1 MQSKKYS
8 EIRDPIYGYIFVS
21 EAERKIIDTETF
33 QRLRRIKQLGGAYL
47 TYPGA
52 EHTRF
57 GHSIGVMHLAGIL
70 GEHLRKLELIG
81 EEEVELIRMAA
92 LLHDVGHGPF
102 SHVYEDI
109 SMKYM
114 GKDHEDMTYWLI
126 TESEINDILRE
137 YGFNPID
144 VAKLA
149 VGKHVFD
156 KKQFLDQVVS
166 SPFDVDKMDFLVRDS
181 HYTGVQ
187 YGVIDVF
194 RIIYSMDVVEDS
206 LAVEVPGALY
216 AIEAFLIARYEMFK
230 AVYYHRTVRSANVM
244 LSKAMEL
251 AKDYLGL
258 VDFKTPEEYIRLDDP
273 YVITKIREL
282 KNAQDSNLKQAHK
295 LIKMLSKRRLLK
307 CAYEVTIH
315 IKDKFMASILT
326 REGVRSELE
335 EEIANRAGVSS
346 DEVFID
352 VPTLPSIPYNPRQ
365 LDPMEIIVFENR
377 NGEKVIHRLS
387 EISGIVNVLKGY
399 IDVVRAYTF
408 PEHREKV
415 KRAAE
420 EVLGSAPA
428 STKIS
433 L

>member
-1 MQSKKYS
+1 MWKRYS
-8 EIRDPIYGYIFVS
+8 EIRDPIYGYVFIS
-21 EAERKIIDTETF
+21 EIEKEIIDTKTF
-33 QRLRRIKQLGGAYL
+33 QRLRGIKQLGGAYL

-57 GHSIGVMHLAGIL
+57 GHSIGAMHLAGIL
-70 GEHLRKLELIG
+70 GEHLMKNGLIN
-81 EEEVELIRMAA
+81 EDEVELIRIAA
-92 LLHDVGHGPF
+92 LLHDIGHGPF

-109 SMKYM
+109 SIKYL
-114 GKDHEDMTYWLI
+114 GKDHEDITYWLI
-126 TESEINDILRE
+126 SKSEISDILKSN
-137 YGFNPID
+137 GFDPIE

-149 VGKHVFD
+149 VSKRVFD
-156 KKQFLDQVVS
+156 RKIFLDQVVS

-181 HYTGVQ
+181 HFTGVQ
-187 YGVIDVF
+187 YGLIDVF
-194 RIIYSMDVVEDS
+194 RIIYSMDIIENN
-206 LAVEVPGALY
+206 LAVEIPGALY

-244 LSKAMEL
+244 ISKAMEL

-258 VDFKTPEEYIRLDDP
+258 TNFKSPEEYIELDDA

-282 KNAQDSNLKQAHK
+282 KNSSDDNLKQAYK
-295 LIKMLSKRRLLK
+295 LIEMLDRRALLK
-307 CAYEVTIH
+307 CAYEITVH
-315 IKDKFMASILT
+315 LKDKFMASILT
-326 REGVRSELE
+326 REGVRRELE
-335 EEIANRAGVSS
+335 EEIARKAGISN

-365 LDPMEIIVFENR
+365 LDPMEIIVFEYR
-377 NGEKVIHRLS
+377 NGSKVIHRLS

-399 IDVVRAYTF
+399 LDVIRAYTF

-415 KRAAE
+415 RKAAR
-420 EVLGSAPA
+420 EVLGEGPI

-433 L
+433 F